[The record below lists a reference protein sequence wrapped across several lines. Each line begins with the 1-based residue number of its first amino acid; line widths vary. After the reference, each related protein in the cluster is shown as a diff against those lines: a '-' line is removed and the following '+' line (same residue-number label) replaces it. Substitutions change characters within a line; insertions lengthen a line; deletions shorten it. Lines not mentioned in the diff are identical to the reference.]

1 MINKMMNIIHLFQ
14 KNIIYLF
21 IFIFLIDSV
30 SSYLAFKFPYAFK
43 LNNKNIFVI
52 HQLGVTLCDD
62 TFTESIDRVITFSE
76 SEKIKTD
83 EALSKVTSVIAND
96 YVICLINDRIYI
108 FDEDGYLLKKN
119 DILITEL
126 NVEYYSLIFIEKTI
140 GYLSFVIGFIN
151 SQKLYLHSYKY
162 QFSDNKVV
170 ECDLSEITNLHIKN
184 NGLSCQY
191 MYYKYESSWFWGDDY
206 DYYIAC
212 LYHSS
217 EEKKGIANEIIK
229 IENTKFV
236 SYETKNTIFNTD
248 YSHEIKYIKTALLPG
263 DESLLVGWL
272 NSEGVPSFY
281 KYNINDG
288 SGSSDATHYFAES
301 YCKFIPHGFKVDY
314 FPEKRGIIYTC
325 IFERDNWTD
334 VENAN
339 ILVESLNVNAQ
350 QTNYT
355 FKYNNCNLNGYSI
368 IYLDV
373 KGEYYIISDVECSNK
388 LIPMNLLFGN
398 LKEEEISVH
407 TEDFKDEAK
416 MIEIET
422 EKEKNQF
429 EEEFIE
435 EYEISMENNVL
446 EFFEEE
452 KNDIKVEETYIS
464 YNNDEEEI
472 LKILIYEKE
481 KEYYE
486 KEENININEKEIIKE
501 NEKLKEEEKV

>member
-1 MINKMMNIIHLFQ
+1 MI
-14 KNIIYLF
+14 
-21 IFIFLIDSV
+21 
-30 SSYLAFKFPYAFK
+30 
-43 LNNKNIFVI
+43 
-52 HQLGVTLCDD
+52 
-62 TFTESIDRVITFSE
+62 
-76 SEKIKTD
+76 
-83 EALSKVTSVIAND
+83 
-96 YVICLINDRIYI
+96 
-108 FDEDGYLLKKN
+108 
-119 DILITEL
+119 
-126 NVEYYSLIFIEKTI
+126 
-140 GYLSFVIGFIN
+140 
-151 SQKLYLHSYKY
+151 
-162 QFSDNKVV
+162 
-170 ECDLSEITNLHIKN
+170 
-184 NGLSCQY
+184 
-191 MYYKYESSWFWGDDY
+191 WGDDY

-217 EEKKGIANEIIK
+217 EERKGIANEIIK
-229 IENTKFV
+229 IENTEFV

-288 SGSSDATHYFAES
+288 SSSSDATHYFFES
-301 YCKFIPHGFKVDY
+301 YCRFIPHGFKVDY

-486 KEENININEKEIIKE
+486 KEENININEEEI
-501 NEKLKEEEKV
+501 